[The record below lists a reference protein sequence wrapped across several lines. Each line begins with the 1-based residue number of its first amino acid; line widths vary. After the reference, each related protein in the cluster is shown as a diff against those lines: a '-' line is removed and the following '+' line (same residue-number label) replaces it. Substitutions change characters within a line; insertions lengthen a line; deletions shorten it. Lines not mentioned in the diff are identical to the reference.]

1 VAIKRKPKQK
11 LISTIE
17 IEVAI
22 AELFDVRKHIIVP
35 NISWG
40 FNSHE
45 MDMALIAKT
54 GFLKEIEIK
63 ISKSDFI
70 KDFKKNH
77 HHVDRFHRIN
87 QFYYAMPLYLYEKV
101 KELIPEDAGIIT
113 CNNIEYRSGFY
124 VRATILRQATKIKDS
139 RKLTVEEQLNIARLG
154 TMRIFKLKRKLIVLN
169 NDIKNLKIVK

>member
-1 VAIKRKPKQK
+1 MKKKLAKFKP
-11 LISTIE
+11 ISTIE

-40 FNSHE
+40 AAIHE
-45 MDMALIAKT
+45 MDMALINKT

-63 ISKSDFI
+63 ISKSDFM
-70 KDFKKNH
+70 KDFEKSH
-77 HHVDRFHRIN
+77 HHVDRFHRIS
-87 QFYYAMPLYLYEKV
+87 QFYYAMPLYLYEKI

-113 CNNIEYRSGFY
+113 CNSIGFH

-139 RKLTVEEQLNIARLG
+139 RKLTIEEQLNIARLG
-154 TMRIFKLKRKLIVLN
+154 TMRIFKLKREIIAQKE
-169 NDIKNLKIVK
+169 K

>member
-1 VAIKRKPKQK
+1 MAGKRIIKPKS
-11 LISTIE
+11 ISTIE

-40 FNSHE
+40 AAIHE
-45 MDMALIAKT
+45 MDMALINKT

-63 ISKSDFI
+63 ISKSDYM
-70 KDFKKNH
+70 KDFEKSH
-77 HHVDRFHRIN
+77 HHVDRFHRIS
-87 QFYYAMPLYLYEKV
+87 QFYYAMPLYLYEKI

-113 CNNIEYRSGFY
+113 CNSIEYRSGFH

-154 TMRIFKLKRKLIVLN
+154 TMRIFKLKRKLIA
-169 NDIKNLKIVK
+169 LKEK